1 MAILRLTEFTGE
13 IPAAIPRA
21 LPNNAAQQ
29 AINTRLNDGGLTP
42 IREPRFVTAPDG
54 YSDQIKTIYKHEGN
68 WLIWDKAVNVT
79 QGAVAQERLYITG
92 DGVPKV
98 RIGSTTYPLS
108 VPSPT
113 NKITAVVSGSSDS
126 DLGSTRVYVYTNVT
140 EFGEESEPS
149 PISDGVY
156 WEPNQTVTLSGF
168 ELSGQSRGVNK
179 QRIYR
184 SQTSISGTTL
194 YFIAE
199 RPASTDDFTDNV
211 PSNEINEPIPS
222 MDWNKPVDDLQGLI
236 SLPNGLMAA
245 FSGKDVYFCEPFR
258 PHAWPVK
265 YMLTVDYPIVGLGAF
280 GSSLAVLTEGSPYII
295 TGGDPAMMMM
305 EKLEL
310 NLPCVNPRAIE
321 DLGYAIAYPSFD
333 GLVLVSQ
340 GGARLATEGLFTKV
354 NWQKLNPAGFVSGQY
369 DGRYFASF
377 SYFDRDV
384 KESVNGT
391 LIISPTGDSFVI
403 RANINPL
410 AMRYDITTSSL
421 YYATKEG
428 IWEWDSPSRLY
439 DYQSWTSKEFIIP
452 KPTNFGVIYI
462 DATTEIAVSDLDML
476 EQQQQD
482 IIDQNELLGDVGA
495 DINAECIN
503 VYEVNGDMMKTL
515 PKECG
520 VSVTVF
526 ADGELI
532 TTVSDI
538 NKASRLP
545 AGFLARSWVVRI
557 DGNLPINDVTL
568 AMTSAELA
576 GAP

>member
-1 MAILRLTEFTGE
+1 MAILRLTGFTGE

-54 YSDQIKTIYKHEGN
+54 YSDQVKTIYKHEGD
-68 WLIWDKAVNVT
+68 WLIWDKVVNVT

-92 DGVPKV
+92 DGVPKM

-113 NKITAVVSGSSDS
+113 NNLTAVVSGSSDS

-156 WEPNQTVTLSGF
+156 WEPDQTVTLSGF
-168 ELSGQSRGVNK
+168 QLSGQSRGVNR

-245 FSGKDVYFCEPFR
+245 FSGKDIYFSEPFR

-280 GSSLAVLTEGSPYII
+280 GSSVAVLTKGNPYII
-295 TGGDPAMMMM
+295 SGGEPSMMIM

-310 NLPCVNPRAIE
+310 NLPCLNAQGIQ
-321 DLGYAIAYPSFD
+321 DLGYAVAYPSHD
-333 GLVLVSQ
+333 GLALVSQ
-340 GGARLATEGLFTKV
+340 SGARLATESMFTKV
-354 NWQKLNPAGFVSGQY
+354 LWQELTPESFVSGQY
-369 DGRYFASF
+369 DGRYFAA
-377 SYFDRDV
+377 YQYYDRVEDAALT
-384 KESVNGT
+384 GT
-391 LIISPTGDSFVI
+391 LIISPSGDAFVS
-403 RANINPL
+403 RANIEPI
-410 AMRYDITTSSL
+410 AMHYSIEDGLL
-421 YYATKEG
+421 YYADKEG
-428 IWEWDSPSRLY
+428 IWEWDSPAKLHTTQY
-439 DYQSWTSKEFIIP
+439 WVSKEFIVP
-452 KPTNFGVIYI
+452 KPKNFGAIYI
-462 DATTEIAVSDLDML
+462 DSNVDLSDRDKELLQEEID
-476 EQQQQD
+476 D
-482 IIDQNELLGDVGA
+482 IIEQNKQLGDLGACVNGNEL
-495 DINAECIN
+495 NECA
-503 VYEVNGDMMKTL
+503 VNCDAQIEL
-515 PKECG
+515 PQEFN
-520 VSVTVF
+520 VSVTIY
-526 ADGELI
+526 ADKKLI
-532 TTVSDI
+532 ASISKV
-538 NKASRLP
+538 NKMVRLP
-545 AGFLARSWVVRI
+545 AGFLARSWVIAVSSDI
-557 DGNLPINDVTL
+557 PINDIAL
-568 AMTSAELA
+568 ASTGAELA
-576 GAP
+576 GTP